1 MTEASASASIPP
13 IVKSLKTSV
22 HVGKTPTTIAT
33 LQKVNARPVTLKP
46 SQKTQ
51 QITTSSLWTVVTASQ
66 KNILV
71 NLITKRVT
79 MPPAESTASTCTDTT
94 MKMENV

>member
-1 MTEASASASIPP
+1 MILKVVTMTEASASASIPP

-46 SQKTQ
+46 LIIAK
-51 QITTSSLWTVVTASQ
+51 QIV
-66 KNILV
+66 
-71 NLITKRVT
+71 IT
-79 MPPAESTASTCTDTT
+79 
-94 MKMENV
+94 